1 METIASI
8 TAIMVLV
15 AVITFCFLQIKK
27 KEKQDEEN

>member
-27 KEKQDEEN
+27 EKQDEEN